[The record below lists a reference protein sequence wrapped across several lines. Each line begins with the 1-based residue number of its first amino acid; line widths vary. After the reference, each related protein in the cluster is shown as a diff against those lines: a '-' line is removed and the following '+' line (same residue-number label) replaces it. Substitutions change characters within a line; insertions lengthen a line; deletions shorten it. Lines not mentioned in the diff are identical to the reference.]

1 MRRGKLNKKSILL
14 IIVVAIFTLFSYIT
28 DQLVIR
34 TEDKIRNLNIDFNN
48 AVSKVK
54 KYDTEHWA
62 IVNLQVSIENT
73 VYFIVNKRNI
83 WIKSFLLLNQPKQ
96 EDNVFV
102 NNFSKNQAKKNIL
115 IQLDNVLDS
124 ISTISLE
131 FAIMV
136 DNEVENIKNEK
147 FMSLVNFNKNN
158 DDLVDLFQYRGNII
172 SSYPD
177 EFYYGEEIEKL
188 FYDEV
193 WLKFKLEEANPD
205 KNKAKDILDDM
216 SINFLLDV
224 HRYTMILTE
233 MLHLD
238 AEKLDSISDYYLD
251 LNMEF
256 SEKRDNLLVA
266 QRKNYAKKNYY
277 ILASILFQI
286 LSLLFLLLLFKNFML
301 IKKY

>member
-62 IVNLQVSIENT
+62 IVNLQVSIKNT

-83 WIKSFLLLNQPKQ
+83 WIKSFLLLNLPKQ

-102 NNFSKNQAKKNIL
+102 NNFSKNQARKNIL

-193 WLKFKLEEANPD
+193 WFKFKLEEANPD